1 MKTSKFLLISLII
14 LALNVAFLL
23 AQIYIWQSSLLYF
36 ELYESLLEDI
46 HLIDVPAII
55 VDNIPLYFLIITITF
70 FVLIVIFLFKLSP
83 KLVNTISQEKF
94 VLNNCYV
101 SNNLKER
108 SPPLKL
114 KILL

>member
-1 MKTSKFLLISLII
+1 MRTSKILFISSII

-23 AQIYIWQSSLLYF
+23 AQIYLWQSSILYF

-55 VDNIPLYFLIITITF
+55 LEELLLYFLVTNIIF
-70 FVLIVIFLFKLSP
+70 FILIAIFLFNLSP

-94 VLNNCYV
+94 VLNNHFI

-108 SPPLKL
+108 SPPLK
-114 KILL
+114 

>member
-1 MKTSKFLLISLII
+1 MRISKFLLTSLII

-23 AQIYIWQSSLLYF
+23 AQIYLWQNSFLYF

-46 HLIDVPAII
+46 HLIDIPAII

-70 FVLIVIFLFKLSP
+70 FILISAFLINSRT

-94 VLNNCYV
+94 VLNNRYV

-108 SPPLKL
+108 SPPLK
-114 KILL
+114 

>member
-1 MKTSKFLLISLII
+1 MKTSKILLISLII

-23 AQIYIWQSSLLYF
+23 AQSYIWQSSLLYF

-46 HLIDVPAII
+46 HLIDIPEII
-55 VDNIPLYFLIITITF
+55 VDKIPLYFLIITITF
-70 FVLIVIFLFKLSP
+70 FILIATFLINFRS

-94 VLNNCYV
+94 VLNNRYV

-108 SPPLKL
+108 SPPLK
-114 KILL
+114 

>member
-1 MKTSKFLLISLII
+1 MRISKILLISFII

-23 AQIYIWQSSLLYF
+23 AQSYIWQSSLLYF

-46 HLIDVPAII
+46 HLIDIPAII

-70 FVLIVIFLFKLSP
+70 FILIATFLINSRP
-83 KLVNTISQEKF
+83 KLVYTISQEKIF
-94 VLNNCYV
+94 LNNPFV
-101 SNNLKER
+101 FNNLKER

>member
-1 MKTSKFLLISLII
+1 
-14 LALNVAFLL
+14 LL
-23 AQIYIWQSSLLYF
+23 AQIYLWQSSILYF

-55 VDNIPLYFLIITITF
+55 LEELLLYFLVTNIIF
-70 FVLIVIFLFKLSP
+70 FILIAIFLFNLSP

-94 VLNNCYV
+94 VLNNHFI

-108 SPPLKL
+108 SPPLK
-114 KILL
+114 

>member
-1 MKTSKFLLISLII
+1 

-23 AQIYIWQSSLLYF
+23 AQIYLWQSFILYF

-70 FVLIVIFLFKLSP
+70 FILIATFLINFRS

-94 VLNNCYV
+94 VLNNRYV

-108 SPPLKL
+108 SPPLK
-114 KILL
+114 

>member
-1 MKTSKFLLISLII
+1 MRTSKILFISSII

-23 AQIYIWQSSLLYF
+23 AQIYLWQSSILYF

-55 VDNIPLYFLIITITF
+55 LEELLLYFLVTNIIF
-70 FVLIVIFLFKLSP
+70 FILIAIFLFNLSP

-94 VLNNCYV
+94 VLNNRYV

-108 SPPLKL
+108 SPPLK
-114 KILL
+114 